1 MSLILRLDGAPY
13 NTHVARTMRFS
24 SEVAEIANM
33 PWDQPDGYSAPPAFF
48 TISRIMTSLQ
58 GRTGDAQEVFSG
70 KATWSAEFRNQ
81 GLVADTYDIEDS
93 AEEDVL
99 SVPGQ
104 KTLVMRLSGLKRHA
118 VTMWAPKCSNFVFVN
133 MGTSGRRRDN
143 PEGDQSKPQVR
154 DSNRMAATVC
164 ACVRFLAAMHIFW
177 VIEQPLNSL
186 LFRLHVVRQ
195 LLTDLSARRISFR
208 MVDFGAPS
216 QKPTECWGVAPW
228 LEMVPQIPRIPSEEK
243 SVRLAVRVGNWVN
256 GDRGKLKASQVYP
269 AAFGRRMAFLHNGF
283 LGLFGA
289 IALASFAAFTKD
301 IELNI
306 LVAAFGD
313 AATGRRI
320 HRVLDRTRPPPSSR
334 QMRLPA
340 IFWPTTRARPLL
352 PHGDD
357 NLQQQEQQAITGHGV
372 IEDTHVETI
381 GDTHVETTAES
392 DNSEEQTEDDEAAVA
407 QPAASRRRFAFLEE
421 LGLE

>member
-1 MSLILRLDGAPY
+1 MTGDGAANP
-13 NTHVARTMRFS
+13 THS
-24 SEVAEIANM
+24 I
-33 PWDQPDGYSAPPAFF
+33 
-48 TISRIMTSLQ
+48 
-58 GRTGDAQEVFSG
+58 GR
-70 KATWSAEFRNQ
+70 
-81 GLVADTYDIEDS
+81 
-93 AEEDVL
+93 
-99 SVPGQ
+99 
-104 KTLVMRLSGLKRHA
+104 
-118 VTMWAPKCSNFVFVN
+118 
-133 MGTSGRRRDN
+133 
-143 PEGDQSKPQVR
+143 KPV
-154 DSNRMAATVC
+154 
-164 ACVRFLAAMHIFW
+164 
-177 VIEQPLNSL
+177 
-186 LFRLHVVRQ
+186 
-195 LLTDLSARRISFR
+195 
-208 MVDFGAPS
+208 
-216 QKPTECWGVAPW
+216 K
-228 LEMVPQIPRIPSEEK
+228 
-243 SVRLAVRVGNWVN
+243 LAVCVGNWVN
-256 GDRGKLKASQVYP
+256 GDRGKLQASQVYP

-289 IALASFAAFTKD
+289 IALASIAAFTKNIKLD
-301 IELNI
+301 I

-320 HRVLDRTRPPPSSR
+320 HRVLDRTRPPSSSR

-421 LGLE
+421 IGLE